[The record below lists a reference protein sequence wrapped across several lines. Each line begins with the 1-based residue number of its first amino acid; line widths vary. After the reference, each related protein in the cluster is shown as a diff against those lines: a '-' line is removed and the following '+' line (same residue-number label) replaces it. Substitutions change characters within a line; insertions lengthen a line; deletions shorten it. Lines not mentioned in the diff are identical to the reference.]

1 MDSESRNIEK
11 HPNVLLELWDIPLE
25 IVKETEMKASI
36 QGVAASLN
44 SFLVCHSLGLLILRH
59 TDNRRR
65 TMQKADMSAAEGRE
79 VMSLTTRYFEV
90 TTQL

>member
-36 QGVAASLN
+36 QGVAAQMK
-44 SFLVCHSLGLLILRH
+44 FEFFFGV
-59 TDNRRR
+59 
-65 TMQKADMSAAEGRE
+65 
-79 VMSLTTRYFEV
+79 SLTRFATY
-90 TTQL
+90 